1 MVTAAADIAGAG
13 TAADP
18 DGVARALL
26 RAYARGLPL
35 EPRPYRAMAR
45 HLGVGEG
52 EVIAAL
58 GTLADRGWLARVG
71 AVFRPGAVGASTLAA
86 LAVPPS
92 RLETVAAQ
100 VNAYRGVNHN
110 YEREHRYSLW
120 FVVTAASRPGVDAV
134 LDGVAADTGLA
145 PLDLPLESAY
155 HLDLAG
161 LMAGEGD
168 APRTVTPRPPAEPLV
183 LDPAARH
190 VLAALE
196 DGLAL
201 VPRPFAAVAAR
212 AGVDEAEVLARL
224 RAWRER
230 GAVVR
235 YGLIARHRRL
245 GYRANAMVV
254 WDVPDEQVDAVAGRI
269 AGYRFVTLCY
279 RRPRR
284 LPEWRYNL
292 FSMIH
297 GRDRATVRAQAQA
310 LAAAA
315 GPAVRDRQVL
325 FSRRCFRQRGASYA
339 PAPAGAGAVA
349 S

>member
-1 MVTAAADIAGAG
+1 MVTAADSAGVGMATAPNGLAG
-13 TAADP
+13 
-18 DGVARALL
+18 ALL

-45 HLGVGEG
+45 HLGTGEG

-58 GTLADRGWLARVG
+58 RALTDEGWLTRVG

-86 LAVPPS
+86 LAVPPPC
-92 RLETVAAQ
+92 LEAVAAQ

-110 YEREHRYSLW
+110 YEREHRYNLW
-120 FVVTAASRPGVDAV
+120 FVVTAASRAGVDAV
-134 LDGVAADTGLA
+134 LGGVAADTGLT
-145 PLDLPLESAY
+145 PLDLPLETAY

-161 LMAGEGD
+161 LMAGDGE
-168 APRTVTPRPPAEPLV
+168 APRSVVPRPPAEPLA
-183 LDPAARH
+183 LDPAANH

-212 AGVDEAEVLARL
+212 ADVDEAAVLARL

-254 WDVPDEQVDAVAGRI
+254 WDVPDAAVDAAAGRI
-269 AGYRFVTLCY
+269 ARHRFVTLCY

-284 LPEWRYNL
+284 PPEWRYNL

-297 GRDRATVRAQAQA
+297 GRDHETVRAQARD
-310 LAAAA
+310 LAGAA
-315 GPAVRDRQVL
+315 GPAVRDWRVL
-325 FSRRCFRQRGASYA
+325 FSRRCFRQRGACY
-339 PAPAGAGAVA
+339 APAGAGAVA
-349 S
+349 P